1 MTTIIS
7 IADVIE
13 SKLRKEREVAF
24 YKEQIAVLTEK
35 LRETQQELDINETI
49 LELIRSES
57 IKTISSEE

>member
-24 YKEQIAVLTEK
+24 YKEQIAVLTKK

-57 IKTISSEE
+57 IKIIGED

>member
-57 IKTISSEE
+57 IKIIGED